1 MEVSEPL
8 DSVMKHYRI
17 APAWLIYTVVYCAC
31 VTPSHAAD
39 NVFLI
44 TLDGL
49 RWEELYTGADETLIN
64 DPAFTE
70 KPEAVATQ
78 FWRDTP
84 QARRQALMPFFWHTI
99 AEQGVLYG
107 NRLLGSN
114 VNVGNAEWFSYPGY
128 NEILTGAV
136 DPAIDSNA
144 KVPNKNVTVLEWIN
158 QQPEFE
164 GKVAAFASWD
174 VFPYIIN
181 EDRSGIPVNA
191 GFDGADPVI
200 SERESWLN
208 TLQSQTPSPWAAV
221 RLDVFT
227 HHYAL
232 EYLTHSTPRLLYIS
246 YGETDDFAHDAEYH
260 HYLES
265 AHRADQ
271 FISDLWDWAQSH
283 PQYRDNTTFVITTD
297 HGRGSGAQWTDH
309 EAGVEG
315 ADEIWI
321 ALLGP
326 DIPALGEIE
335 ETTSLA
341 QDQIAATVA
350 SLLGLDYVQARIEG
364 SQESRPAGAPL
375 DIVGNPA
382 QN

>member
-1 MEVSEPL
+1 MT
-8 DSVMKHYRI
+8 HFRI
-17 APAWLIYTVVYCAC
+17 APAWLICMVMYSTC
-31 VTPSHAAD
+31 VAPSHAAD

-64 DPAFTE
+64 DATFTE
-70 KPEAVATQ
+70 NPEAVSAQ

-99 AEQGVLYG
+99 AKQGVLYG

-128 NEILTGAV
+128 NEILTGAA
-136 DPAIDSNA
+136 DADITSNA
-144 KVPNKNVTVLEWIN
+144 KVPNKNITVLEWIN
-158 QQPEFE
+158 QQTGFE

-174 VFPYIIN
+174 VFPFIIN
-181 EDRSGIPVNA
+181 ENRSGVPVNA
-191 GFDGADPVI
+191 GFEGANPVI
-200 SERESWLN
+200 NERVSWLN

-232 EYLTHSTPRLLYIS
+232 EYLAHSTPRLLYIS
-246 YGETDDFAHDAEYH
+246 YGETDDYAHDAEYH

-271 FISDLWDWAQSH
+271 FISDLWDWVQNH
-283 PQYRDNTTFVITTD
+283 PQYRNNTAFVITTD
-297 HGRGSGAQWTDH
+297 HGRGSGVQWTDH

-321 ALLGP
+321 ALLGTG
-326 DIPALGEIE
+326 IPPLKEVSEGAALG
-335 ETTSLA
+335 
-341 QDQIAATVA
+341 QNQIAATVA
-350 SLLGLDYVQARIEG
+350 SLLGLSYSEARIEG
-364 SQESRPAGAPL
+364 KEQGRSVGAPL
-375 DIVGNPA
+375 AIVGGKKPR
-382 QN
+382 

>member
-1 MEVSEPL
+1 MRVLVFSAVLLTVSHML
-8 DSVMKHYRI
+8 
-17 APAWLIYTVVYCAC
+17 PAA
-31 VTPSHAAD
+31 AAD

-64 DPAFTE
+64 DAAFTE
-70 KPEAVATQ
+70 NPEAVAAQ

-128 NEILTGAV
+128 NEILTGAA
-136 DPAIDSNA
+136 DADITSNA
-144 KVPNKNVTVLEWIN
+144 KVPNKNITVLEWIN
-158 QQPEFE
+158 QQTGFE

-174 VFPYIIN
+174 VFPFIIN
-181 EDRSGIPVNA
+181 ENRSGVPVNA
-191 GFDGADPVI
+191 GFDGANPVI
-200 SERESWLN
+200 NERESWLN

-232 EYLTHSTPRLLYIS
+232 EYLAHSTPRLLYIS
-246 YGETDDFAHDAEYH
+246 YGETDDYAHDAEYH

-309 EAGVEG
+309 EAGIEG

-321 ALLGP
+321 ALLGTG
-326 DIPALGEIE
+326 IPPLSEVAGGAALG
-335 ETTSLA
+335 
-341 QDQIAATVA
+341 QNQIAATVA
-350 SLLGLDYVQARIEG
+350 SLLGLRYSEAQIEG
-364 SQESRPAGAPL
+364 KEQGRAVGAPL
-375 DIVGNPA
+375 AIVGGQKPE
-382 QN
+382 